1 MKKKEVTMIVFV
13 LLVTIL
19 SIRVVWNSSSNNSNN
34 NSNNAQIDNNKN
46 SVSSISDNSSK
57 GPTVIDN
64 KIGDSKE
71 SPTTNL
77 QTNSSLT
84 QNTDAQKEQQ
94 NTNANTQV
102 NQPDAKLEKD
112 YTIYEV
118 KKGDSLLSICKKYE
132 KTCPT
137 SILSKSILILNKLS
151 TSSEVKEGMQLKIP
165 IKYTK
170 DGIKY
175 TIKAG
180 DTLYD
185 IALMYFKDMD
195 TNEIVNVIA
204 ADNFIKDFNI
214 RIGDEL
220 FLANATN
227 INKTEVPAI
236 SEASKQVISNN
247 KKEDK
252 NYIEHTVLKGETIAS
267 ISKSYDKYCP
277 STTAAKIILHYNGL
291 KDSNAVKDGMILKI
305 PEEYITSG
313 IKYTIKSGDTL
324 SHIAQNYFKD
334 QNMDKV
340 INKIISD
347 NFLSSH
353 AIKVGDQLFIS
364 TSTIDNKQVSLDD

>member
-1 MKKKEVTMIVFV
+1 MKKKEISMIVFV

-19 SIRVVWNSSSNNSNN
+19 SMWVVWSSSNKNSNN

-46 SVSSISDNSSK
+46 LVSSNSDNPSK

-64 KIGDSKE
+64 KVGDLKE
-71 SPTTNL
+71 SSATNS
-77 QTNSSLT
+77 QTNSNSS

-94 NTNANTQV
+94 NTNTNIQTKQSEATG
-102 NQPDAKLEKD
+102 EKD

-137 SILSKSILILNKLS
+137 SVLSKSILMSNKLS
-151 TSSEVKEGMQLKIP
+151 NSSEVKEGMQLKIP

-175 TIKAG
+175 TVKTG

-185 IALMYFKDMD
+185 IALIYFKDMD
-195 TNEIVNVIA
+195 INETVNTITT
-204 ADNFIKDFNI
+204 DNFINNYNI
-214 RIGDEL
+214 RVGDEL
-220 FLANATN
+220 FLANATTVN
-227 INKTEVPAI
+227 NTEIPAN
-236 SEASKQVISNN
+236 SDTSKQVNSNS
-247 KKEDK
+247 KKTNI

-267 ISKSYDKYCP
+267 ISKTYDKYCP
-277 STTAAKIILHYNGL
+277 SATTAKIILHYNGL
-291 KDSNAVKDGMILKI
+291 KDSNAIKDGMILKI

-353 AIKVGDQLFIS
+353 DIKIGDQLFIS
-364 TSTIDNKQVSLDD
+364 MSTIDNKQVSLDD